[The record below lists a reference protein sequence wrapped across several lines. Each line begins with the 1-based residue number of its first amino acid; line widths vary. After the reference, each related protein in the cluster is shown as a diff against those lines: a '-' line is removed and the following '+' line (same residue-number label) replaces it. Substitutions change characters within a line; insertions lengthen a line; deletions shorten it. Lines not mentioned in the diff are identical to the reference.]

1 MKKKD
6 LMQFLD
12 NCIKDSENMVS
23 FYDNDTVLSKLTKS
37 NMAYYYTGLKTAY
50 NIVKAYISG

>member
-1 MKKKD
+1 
-6 LMQFLD
+6 MQFLD
-12 NCIKDSENMVS
+12 NCIKDSENTAS